1 MANQPI
7 NPSSREAA
15 RFRKQRQRERQ
26 RAASI
31 AKAEADAQLIEAH
44 AERLT
49 PAILRHPIATPD
61 GRMLVG
67 ARVAIVDGRAV
78 RAMPLWSVSDPLGAM
93 DAPGVKDH
101 HIRAGRQ
108 LQADWHDVGAGLG
121 VPPSD
126 IMRSGGSG
134 GVGPRGHAGMLHQ
147 IEVRARLEGA
157 LAHAGAFAP
166 SLVRVCL
173 DCIPVGIWAD
183 QVGKTYP
190 DALAWITAGLDR
202 LALFYEPAPKPSKLR
217 ILTIGPARA
226 DYEMAL
232 ADA

>member
-1 MANQPI
+1 MSQYVRT
-7 NPSSREAA
+7 SSREAA
-15 RFRKQRQRERQ
+15 RLRKQRQRERQ
-26 RAASI
+26 RAAAI
-31 AKAEADAQLIEAH
+31 AKAKADAQLIEAH

-93 DAPGVKDH
+93 DAPGVRDH
-101 HIRAGRQ
+101 HILAGRQ

-126 IMRSGGSG
+126 FMRSGGSG

-173 DCIPVGIWAD
+173 DCIPVGIWAE
-183 QVGKTYP
+183 QVGKAYA
-190 DALAWITAGLDR
+190 DALAWIIAGLER
-202 LALFYEPAPKPSKLR
+202 LALFYSPEPKPSKPR

-226 DYEMAL
+226 EYEMGL

>member
-1 MANQPI
+1 MSQYAH
-7 NPSSREAA
+7 PSSREAA
-15 RFRKQRQRERQ
+15 RLRKQRQRERQ
-26 RAASI
+26 RAAAI
-31 AKAEADAQLIEAH
+31 EKANADAQRIEAH

-49 PAILRHPIATPD
+49 PAILRHPIVAPD
-61 GRMLVG
+61 GRMIVG

-78 RAMPLWSVSDPLGAM
+78 RAMPMWTVSDPLGAM

-126 IMRSGGSG
+126 LMRSGGSG
-134 GVGPRGHAGMLHQ
+134 GGGPRGHAAMLDQ
-147 IEVRARLEGA
+147 IAVRARLEGA

-183 QVGKTYP
+183 QVGKAYP

-226 DYEMAL
+226 EYEMGL

>member
-1 MANQPI
+1 
-7 NPSSREAA
+7 
-15 RFRKQRQRERQ
+15 
-26 RAASI
+26 
-31 AKAEADAQLIEAH
+31 
-44 AERLT
+44 
-49 PAILRHPIATPD
+49 
-61 GRMLVG
+61 MLVG

-93 DAPGVKDH
+93 DAPGVRDH
-101 HIRAGRQ
+101 HILAGRQ

-126 IMRSGGSG
+126 LMRSGGSG

-173 DCIPVGIWAD
+173 DCIPVGIWAE
-183 QVGKTYP
+183 QVGKAYA
-190 DALAWITAGLDR
+190 DALAWIIAGLER
-202 LALFYEPAPKPSKLR
+202 LALFYSPEPKPSKLR

-226 DYEMAL
+226 DYEMGL

>member
-1 MANQPI
+1 MSQYAHLP
-7 NPSSREAA
+7 SREAA
-15 RFRKQRQRERQ
+15 RLRKQRQRERQ
-26 RAASI
+26 RAAAI
-31 AKAEADAQLIEAH
+31 EKAKADAQLIEAH

-93 DAPGVKDH
+93 DAPGVRDH
-101 HIRAGRQ
+101 HILAGRQ

-126 IMRSGGSG
+126 LMRSGGSG

-157 LAHAGAFAP
+157 LAYAGAFTP

-183 QVGKTYP
+183 QVGKPYP
-190 DALAWITAGLDR
+190 DALAWIIAGLER
-202 LALFYEPAPKPSKLR
+202 LALFYSPEPKPSKPR

-226 DYEMAL
+226 DYEMGL